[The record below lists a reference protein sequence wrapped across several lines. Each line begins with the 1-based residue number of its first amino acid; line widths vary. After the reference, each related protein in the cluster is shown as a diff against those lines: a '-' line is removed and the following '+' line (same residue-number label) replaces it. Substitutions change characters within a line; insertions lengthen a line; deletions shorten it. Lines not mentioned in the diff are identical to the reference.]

1 MTLNKKLL
9 NLHNKIV
16 DIILETN
23 TVSKS
28 DEVNLKL
35 QELNR
40 VLPIITELITQLRIE
55 QEIDDL
61 KIGMTTD
68 D

>member
-1 MTLNKKLL
+1 MKLNKKLL

-23 TVSKS
+23 TVSKT
-28 DEVNLKL
+28 DAVNLKL

-40 VLPIITELITQLRIE
+40 VLPIITELITQLKIE